1 MKLLGKE
8 RLQTFKQKHGDVCS
22 PCEAWEQ
29 EVANANWKQP
39 QDIKNR
45 FPSASFLSNNRVIFN
60 LKGIKYRVGV
70 IVYYPAESVL
80 VEWALTHT
88 EYTKKFR

>member
-8 RLQTFKQKHGDVCS
+8 RLRAFKQKHGDVCA

-29 EVANANWKQP
+29 EVANANWKRP

-45 FPSASFLSNNRVIFN
+45 FPSASFLGDNCVIFN
-60 LKGIKYRVGV
+60 LKGTKYRIGV
-70 IVYYPAESVL
+70 IIYYPTESVL
-80 VEWALTHT
+80 VEWALTHA
-88 EYTKKFR
+88 EYTKKFG